1 MKINDPCLERGG
13 LKLKNIMTEISII
26 VPIYNEEE
34 NIKLFLQR
42 TEKVLD
48 KIGKS
53 YEIIFALDPSL
64 DNSEN
69 IILEEIKRNKN
80 IKLLIFSRQFGQPA
94 ATMAGI
100 SNCKGSYC
108 VTIDVDL
115 QDPPEIIENLY
126 NKIISGYEVV
136 YAKRKSRKGE
146 TFLKKLISSIAY
158 YLINKF
164 SDIQIPRDTGD
175 YRIFSRRVINH
186 LVKLNESHG
195 FLRGLVAFVGFKQS
209 FVEYDREKRFAGK
222 GKYNKFSGSLKIG
235 FNGLIGFSSKP
246 LFFMSV
252 SGFFIVL
259 LSFLLGFWCVIQKI
273 TDINLIPGLTTTA
286 ILISFFAGIQLLGL
300 GLLGEYVGRIYDEV
314 KQRPKYILDKK
325 INFADE

>member
-1 MKINDPCLERGG
+1 
-13 LKLKNIMTEISII
+13 MTEISIV
-26 VPIYNEEE
+26 VPTYNEEE
-34 NIKLFLQR
+34 NIKPFLQR

-48 KIGKS
+48 KLGKS
-53 YEIIFALDPSL
+53 YEIIFALDPSS
-64 DNSEN
+64 DNTEK
-69 IILEEIKRNKN
+69 IILDEIKRNKN

-100 SNCKGSYC
+100 SSCKGSYC
-108 VTIDVDL
+108 VIIDVDL

-146 TFLKKLISSIAY
+146 TFFKKIISSIAY

-164 SDIQIPRDTGD
+164 SDIHIPRDTGD

-186 LVKLNESHG
+186 LVKLKESHG
-195 FLRGLVAFVGFKQS
+195 FLRGLVAFVGFNQS
-209 FVEYDREKRFAGK
+209 FVMYDREERFAGK
-222 GKYNKFSGSLKIG
+222 SNYNKFFGSLKIG

-246 LFFMSV
+246 LFLMSV
-252 SGFFIVL
+252 SGFLIAML
-259 LSFLLGFWCVIQKI
+259 GFLLGIWYIFQKI
-273 TDINLIPGLTTTA
+273 TDINLTPGLTTTV
-286 ILISFFAGIQLLGL
+286 ILISFFAGVQLLGL

-325 INFADE
+325 INFDDNNKNEIK

>member
-1 MKINDPCLERGG
+1 
-13 LKLKNIMTEISII
+13 MTEISIV
-26 VPIYNEEE
+26 VPTYNEEE
-34 NIKLFLQR
+34 NIKPFLQR

-48 KIGKS
+48 KLGKS
-53 YEIIFALDPSL
+53 YEIIFALDPSS
-64 DNSEN
+64 DNTEK
-69 IILEEIKRNKN
+69 IILDEIKRNKN

-100 SNCKGSYC
+100 SSCKGSYC
-108 VTIDVDL
+108 VIIDVDL

-146 TFLKKLISSIAY
+146 TFFKKIISSIAY

-164 SDIQIPRDTGD
+164 SDIHIPRDTGD
-175 YRIFSRRVINH
+175 YRIFSRRVMNH

-195 FLRGLVAFVGFKQS
+195 FLRGLVAFVGFNQS
-209 FVEYDREKRFAGK
+209 FVMYDREERFAGK
-222 GKYNKFSGSLKIG
+222 SNYNKFFGSLKIG

-246 LFFMSV
+246 LFLMSV
-252 SGFFIVL
+252 SGFLIAML
-259 LSFLLGFWCVIQKI
+259 GFLLGIWYIFQKI
-273 TDINLIPGLTTTA
+273 TDINLTPGLTTTV
-286 ILISFFAGIQLLGL
+286 ILISFFAGVQLLGL

-325 INFADE
+325 INFDDNNKNEIK

>member
-1 MKINDPCLERGG
+1 
-13 LKLKNIMTEISII
+13 MTEISIV
-26 VPIYNEEE
+26 VPTYNEEE
-34 NIKLFLQR
+34 NIKPFLQR

-48 KIGKS
+48 KLGKS
-53 YEIIFALDPSL
+53 YEIIFALDPSS
-64 DNSEN
+64 DNTEK
-69 IILEEIKRNKN
+69 IILDEIKRNKN

-100 SNCKGSYC
+100 SSCKGSYC
-108 VTIDVDL
+108 VIIDVDL

-146 TFLKKLISSIAY
+146 TFFKKMISSIAY
-158 YLINKF
+158 YLINKL
-164 SDIQIPRDTGD
+164 SDIHIPRDTGD

-186 LVKLNESHG
+186 LVKLKESHG
-195 FLRGLVAFVGFKQS
+195 FLRGLVAFVGFNQS
-209 FVEYDREKRFAGK
+209 FVMYDREERFAGK
-222 GKYNKFSGSLKIG
+222 SKYNKFFGSLKIG

-246 LFFMSV
+246 LFLMSV
-252 SGFFIVL
+252 SGFLIAML
-259 LSFLLGFWCVIQKI
+259 GFLLGIWYIFQKI
-273 TDINLIPGLTTTA
+273 TDINLTPGLTTTV
-286 ILISFFAGIQLLGL
+286 ILISLFAGVQLLGL

-325 INFADE
+325 INFDDNNKNEIK

>member
-1 MKINDPCLERGG
+1 
-13 LKLKNIMTEISII
+13 MTEISII

-34 NIKLFLQR
+34 NIKSFLQR

-94 ATMAGI
+94 ATIAGI

-146 TFLKKLISSIAY
+146 TLLKKLISSFAY

-164 SDIQIPRDTGD
+164 SDIPIPRDTGD
-175 YRIFSRRVINH
+175 YRIFSRKVINH
-186 LVKLNESHG
+186 LLKLDESHG
-195 FLRGLVAFVGFKQS
+195 YLRGLVAFVGFKQA

-252 SGFFIVL
+252 SGFFIAL
-259 LSFLLGFWCVIQKI
+259 LSFLLGFGVSFKKF
-273 TDINLIPGLTTTA
+273 L
-286 ILISFFAGIQLLGL
+286 ILI
-300 GLLGEYVGRIYDEV
+300 
-314 KQRPKYILDKK
+314 
-325 INFADE
+325 

>member
-1 MKINDPCLERGG
+1 
-13 LKLKNIMTEISII
+13 MTEISIV
-26 VPIYNEEE
+26 VPTYNEEE
-34 NIKLFLQR
+34 NIKPFLQR

-48 KIGKS
+48 KLGKS
-53 YEIIFALDPSL
+53 YEIIFALDPSS
-64 DNSEN
+64 DNTG
-69 IILEEIKRNKN
+69 NKN

-100 SNCKGSYC
+100 SSCKGSYC
-108 VTIDVDL
+108 VIIDVDL

-146 TFLKKLISSIAY
+146 TFFKKMISSIAY

-164 SDIQIPRDTGD
+164 SDIHIPRDTGD
-175 YRIFSRRVINH
+175 YRMFSRRVINH
-186 LVKLNESHG
+186 LVKLKESHG
-195 FLRGLVAFVGFKQS
+195 FLRGLVAFVGFNQS
-209 FVEYDREKRFAGK
+209 FVMYDREERFAGK
-222 GKYNKFSGSLKIG
+222 SNYNKFFGSLKIG

-246 LFFMSV
+246 LFLMSV
-252 SGFFIVL
+252 SGFLIAML
-259 LSFLLGFWCVIQKI
+259 GFLLGIWYIFQKI
-273 TDINLIPGLTTTA
+273 TDINLTPGLTTTV
-286 ILISFFAGIQLLGL
+286 ILISFFAGVQLLGL

-325 INFADE
+325 INFDDNNKNEIK

>member
-1 MKINDPCLERGG
+1 
-13 LKLKNIMTEISII
+13 MTEISIV
-26 VPIYNEEE
+26 VPTYNEEE
-34 NIKLFLQR
+34 NIKPFLQR

-48 KIGKS
+48 KLGKS
-53 YEIIFALDPSL
+53 YEIIFALDPSS
-64 DNSEN
+64 DNTEK
-69 IILEEIKRNKN
+69 IILDEIKRNKN

-100 SNCKGSYC
+100 SSCKGSYC
-108 VTIDVDL
+108 VIIDVDL

-146 TFLKKLISSIAY
+146 TFFKKMISSIAY

-164 SDIQIPRDTGD
+164 SDIHIPRDTGD

-186 LVKLNESHG
+186 LVKLKESHG
-195 FLRGLVAFVGFKQS
+195 FLRGLVAFVGFNQS
-209 FVEYDREKRFAGK
+209 FVMYDREERFAGK
-222 GKYNKFSGSLKIG
+222 SKYNKFFGSLKIG

-246 LFFMSV
+246 LFLMSV
-252 SGFFIVL
+252 SGFLITML
-259 LSFLLGFWCVIQKI
+259 GFLLGIWYIFQKI
-273 TDINLIPGLTTTA
+273 TDINLTPGLTTTV
-286 ILISFFAGIQLLGL
+286 ILISFFAGVQLLGL

-325 INFADE
+325 INFDDNNKNEIK

>member
-1 MKINDPCLERGG
+1 
-13 LKLKNIMTEISII
+13 MTEISIV
-26 VPIYNEEE
+26 VPTYNEEE
-34 NIKLFLQR
+34 NIKPFLQR

-48 KIGKS
+48 KLGKS
-53 YEIIFALDPSL
+53 YEIIFALDPSS
-64 DNSEN
+64 DNTEK
-69 IILEEIKRNKN
+69 IILDEIKRNKN

-100 SNCKGSYC
+100 SSCKGFYC
-108 VTIDVDL
+108 VIIDVDL

-146 TFLKKLISSIAY
+146 TFFKKMISSIAY

-164 SDIQIPRDTGD
+164 SDIHIPRDTGD

-186 LVKLNESHG
+186 LVKLKESHG
-195 FLRGLVAFVGFKQS
+195 FLRGLVAFVGFNQS
-209 FVEYDREKRFAGK
+209 FVMYDREERFAGK
-222 GKYNKFSGSLKIG
+222 SKYNKFFGSLKIG

-246 LFFMSV
+246 LFLMSV
-252 SGFFIVL
+252 SGFLIAML
-259 LSFLLGFWCVIQKI
+259 GFLLGIWYIFQKI
-273 TDINLIPGLTTTA
+273 TDINLTPGLTTTV
-286 ILISFFAGIQLLGL
+286 ILISFFAGVQLLGL

-325 INFADE
+325 INFDDNNKNEIK

>member
-1 MKINDPCLERGG
+1 
-13 LKLKNIMTEISII
+13 MTEISIV
-26 VPIYNEEE
+26 VPTYNEEE
-34 NIKLFLQR
+34 NIKPFLQR

-48 KIGKS
+48 KLGKS
-53 YEIIFALDPSL
+53 YEIIFALDPSS
-64 DNSEN
+64 DNTEK
-69 IILEEIKRNKN
+69 IILDEIKRNKN

-100 SNCKGSYC
+100 SSCKGSYC
-108 VTIDVDL
+108 VIIDVDL

-146 TFLKKLISSIAY
+146 TFFKKIISSIAY
-158 YLINKF
+158 YLINKL
-164 SDIQIPRDTGD
+164 SDIHIPRDTGD
-175 YRIFSRRVINH
+175 YRIFSRRVMNH

-195 FLRGLVAFVGFKQS
+195 FLRGLVAFVGFNQS
-209 FVEYDREKRFAGK
+209 FVMYDREERFAGK
-222 GKYNKFSGSLKIG
+222 SKYNKFFGSLKIG

-246 LFFMSV
+246 LFLMSV
-252 SGFFIVL
+252 SGFLIAML
-259 LSFLLGFWCVIQKI
+259 GFLLGIWYIFQKI
-273 TDINLIPGLTTTA
+273 TDINLTPGLTTTV
-286 ILISFFAGIQLLGL
+286 ILISFFAGVQLLGL

-325 INFADE
+325 INFDDNNKNEIK

>member
-1 MKINDPCLERGG
+1 
-13 LKLKNIMTEISII
+13 MTEISII
-26 VPIYNEEE
+26 VPTYNEEE
-34 NIKLFLQR
+34 NIKRFLQR

-80 IKLLIFSRQFGQPA
+80 IKLLKFSRQFGQPA

-108 VTIDVDL
+108 VIIDVDL

-164 SDIQIPRDTGD
+164 SDIKIPRDTGD

-186 LVKLNESHG
+186 LVKLNEGHG
-195 FLRGLVAFVGFKQS
+195 FLRGLVAFVGFNQS

-222 GKYNKFSGSLKIG
+222 GKYNKFFGSLKIG

-252 SGFFIVL
+252 SGFLIALFG
-259 LSFLLGFWCVIQKI
+259 FLLGFWYVIQKI
-273 TDINLIPGLTTTA
+273 TDINLTPGLTTTV

-325 INFADE
+325 INFDDEK

>member
-1 MKINDPCLERGG
+1 
-13 LKLKNIMTEISII
+13 MTEISIV
-26 VPIYNEEE
+26 VPTYNEEE
-34 NIKLFLQR
+34 NIKPFLQR

-48 KIGKS
+48 KLGKS
-53 YEIIFALDPSL
+53 YEIIFALDPSS
-64 DNSEN
+64 DNTEK
-69 IILEEIKRNKN
+69 IILDEIKRNKN

-100 SNCKGSYC
+100 SNCKGFYC
-108 VTIDVDL
+108 VIIDVDL

-146 TFLKKLISSIAY
+146 TFFKKIISSIAY

-164 SDIQIPRDTGD
+164 SDIHIPRDTGD

-195 FLRGLVAFVGFKQS
+195 FLRGLVAFVGFNQS
-209 FVEYDREKRFAGK
+209 FVMYDREERFAGK
-222 GKYNKFSGSLKIG
+222 SKYNKFFGSLKIG

-246 LFFMSV
+246 LFLMSV
-252 SGFFIVL
+252 SGFLIAML
-259 LSFLLGFWCVIQKI
+259 GFLLGIWYIFQKI
-273 TDINLIPGLTTTA
+273 TDINLTPGLTTTV
-286 ILISFFAGIQLLGL
+286 ILISFFAGVQLLGL

-325 INFADE
+325 INFDDNNKNEIK

>member
-1 MKINDPCLERGG
+1 
-13 LKLKNIMTEISII
+13 MTEISIV
-26 VPIYNEEE
+26 VPTYNEEE
-34 NIKLFLQR
+34 NIKPFLQR

-48 KIGKS
+48 KLGKS
-53 YEIIFALDPSL
+53 YEIIFALDPSS
-64 DNSEN
+64 DNTEK
-69 IILEEIKRNKN
+69 IILDEIKRNKN

-94 ATMAGI
+94 ATIAGI

-108 VTIDVDL
+108 VIIDVDL

-146 TFLKKLISSIAY
+146 TFFKKMISSIAY

-164 SDIQIPRDTGD
+164 SDIHIPRDTGD

-195 FLRGLVAFVGFKQS
+195 FLRGLVAFVGFNQS
-209 FVEYDREKRFAGK
+209 FVMYDREERFAGK
-222 GKYNKFSGSLKIG
+222 SKYNKFFGSLKIG

-246 LFFMSV
+246 LFLMSV
-252 SGFFIVL
+252 SGFLIAML
-259 LSFLLGFWCVIQKI
+259 GFLLGIWYIFQKI
-273 TDINLIPGLTTTA
+273 TDINLTPGLTTTV
-286 ILISFFAGIQLLGL
+286 ILISFFAGVQLLGL

-325 INFADE
+325 INFDDNNKNEIK